1 LTSPRRKQGKPIRSV
16 KLRVGFKADRKT
28 LLRIKRAVPE
38 ARWKT
43 GELEVTVEGSE
54 PAQVID
60 ATKALSDRVRGA
72 LEGEGGVD
80 RKAKSSKRL

>member
-16 KLRVGFKADRKT
+16 KLRVRFKADRKT

-38 ARWKT
+38 ARWKR
-43 GELEVTVEGSE
+43 GELEVTVEGSG
-54 PAQVID
+54 PAQVAD
-60 ATKALSDRVRGA
+60 AAKALSDRVRAA
-72 LEGEGGVD
+72 LEGDGGAD